1 MHEAGI
7 AAGVLELAER
17 VALER
22 GPATHVRTVRVRV
35 GEFTGVA
42 VEALEFAFEALRRD
56 TRCANAVLEIERVPL
71 LGLCP
76 NCGWTGPP
84 AEPYCLICPHCAHP
98 AQILSGRELDLA
110 YVDIEGS
117 EEYHG
122 ASAG

>member
-7 AAGVLELAER
+7 AAGVLEVAER
-17 VALER
+17 VALDR
-22 GPATHVRTVRVRV
+22 GPGTRVRTVRVRV

-42 VEALEFAFEALRRD
+42 VEALEFAFESLRVH
-56 TRCANAVLEIERVPL
+56 TRCEEAVLEIERVPL

-84 AEPYCLICPHCAHP
+84 AEPYCLICPRCAQP

-117 EEYHG
+117 EEHDG

>member
-17 VALER
+17 VAADR
-22 GPATHVRTVRVRV
+22 GPGICVRTVRVRV

-42 VEALEFAFEALRRD
+42 VEALEFAFESLRTH
-56 TRCANAVLEIERVPL
+56 TRCEDAVLEVERVPL

-84 AEPYCLICPHCAHP
+84 AEPYCLICPHCGQP
-98 AQILSGRELDLA
+98 AQILSGRELEVD

-117 EEYHG
+117 EEHHG